1 MDESKVE
8 KKRGKKVGIPENL
21 MDEVIEKS
29 LQTPDDTLGHD
40 QNGVA
45 MVEIPPESEPTRPA
59 DPEATG
65 LELAAAAAAAAADTP
80 IKKRGRPKG
89 VKNKPKPSKKQKSE
103 KKTSPDPFV
112 RFTSS
117 ISTSLLNRVKNAVYY
132 TPEASIS
139 KMLGDGLEKE
149 VHLLEQRIK
158 LLQPRKKKGAPFPH
172 RPSSRLSAGRK
183 IK

>member
-1 MDESKVE
+1 MEDRKRSG
-8 KKRGKKVGIPENL
+8 KRGIPADFQMDVATEISPQTHEN
-21 MDEVIEKS
+21 
-29 LQTPDDTLGHD
+29 TLGHD
-40 QNGVA
+40 QSIEP
-45 MVEIPPESEPTRPA
+45 MVDHGPETEV
-59 DPEATG
+59 TG
-65 LELAAAAAAAAADTP
+65 DETGKAAAAAAAAADTP